1 MLQLRKRQSSW
12 TDRLLIIVATLLIA
26 GGGYLL
32 ITAFSPFLLS
42 QFTDPNN
49 NGTTQ
54 LLETTASRP
63 EPERFQEQR
72 IYIPKIDVNVVYAA
86 GGPETLDKGAW
97 WRKSDNGNPKDG
109 GNFVIAAHRFQI
121 GPTPHRTINNSPF
134 YNIDR
139 LKVGDDITVDYDGKR
154 YEYTIAEIRRVNP
167 DAIEIEER
175 THDPRLTLYT
185 CTLGGTFDGREVIF
199 ATPKRAIQKPA
210 S

>member
-12 TDRLLIIVATLLIA
+12 TDRLLIIVAILLIA
-26 GGGYLL
+26 SGGYLL

-49 NGTTQ
+49 NSTTQ
-54 LLETTASRP
+54 LLETTASKP

-139 LKVGDDITVDYDGKR
+139 LKVGDDITVDYAGKR

-175 THDPRLTLYT
+175 TQDPRLTLYT

>member
-1 MLQLRKRQSSW
+1 MLQLKKQKSPW
-12 TDRLLIIVATLLIA
+12 IDRLLIIVAILMIG

-32 ITAFSPFLLS
+32 ITAFSPFLFS
-42 QFTDPNN
+42 QFINPNN
-49 NGTTQ
+49 NSTTQ
-54 LLETTASRP
+54 LLEATANQP
-63 EPERFQEQR
+63 DPERFREQR
-72 IYIPKIDVNVVYAA
+72 LYIPKIDVNVLYAS
-86 GGPETLDKGAW
+86 GSPETLDKGAW
-97 WRKSDNGNPKDG
+97 WRKSANGNPKDG

-154 YEYTIAEIRRVNP
+154 YEYAIAEIRRVDP
-167 DAIEIEER
+167 DAVEIEER
-175 THDPRLTLYT
+175 TKEPRLTLYT

-199 ATPKRAIQKPA
+199 ATPKQPTQKPA